1 MNVEVHLFKFFITDF
16 EEVYAVI
23 DAENNR
29 LHISPLNYSFNIT
42 LSLKGDLHQQLEQ
55 NTQWGEMSFNANVR
69 KVVKE
74 IIEELQL

>member
-1 MNVEVHLFKFFITDF
+1 MEVHLFKFLVTDF

-23 DAENNR
+23 DKQNNR

-42 LSLKGDLHQQLEQ
+42 LSLKGDLHEQLRQ
-55 NTQWGEMSFNANVR
+55 NTEWGERSFNAKVR
-69 KVVKE
+69 KIVKK